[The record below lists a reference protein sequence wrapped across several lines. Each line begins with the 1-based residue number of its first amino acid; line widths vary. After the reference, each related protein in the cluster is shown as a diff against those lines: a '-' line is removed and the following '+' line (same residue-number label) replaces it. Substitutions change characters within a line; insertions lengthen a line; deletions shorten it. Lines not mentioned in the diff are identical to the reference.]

1 MKFKY
6 IFLTVFVSI
15 LIITIY
21 FFLKTEKISGIYQNV
36 LYEERWGSECKSTI
50 VLVDNPPVMKSNL
63 VKLWAREKE
72 RILSQWMP
80 LNKKCDYILFV
91 NNKPEPPHDSEEI
104 KYWMGDYQLCL
115 KGEIDNCIS
124 KDERLFYIG
133 LDKQIY
139 GDRLAGELGNKTIY
153 LSFVD

>member
-63 VKLWAREKE
+63 VKLWEREKE
-72 RILSQWMP
+72 RIL
-80 LNKKCDYILFV
+80 
-91 NNKPEPPHDSEEI
+91 
-104 KYWMGDYQLCL
+104 
-115 KGEIDNCIS
+115 
-124 KDERLFYIG
+124 
-133 LDKQIY
+133 
-139 GDRLAGELGNKTIY
+139 
-153 LSFVD
+153 